1 MDIEKNT
8 ARHVRELTPYQSARR
23 IGGHGHTFLN
33 ANESPKSESYLL
45 NSTSLNR
52 YPDCQPHDLRL
63 SGGAQG
69 SGFSLTRV

>member
-45 NSTSLNR
+45 NSTSL
-52 YPDCQPHDLRL
+52 
-63 SGGAQG
+63 
-69 SGFSLTRV
+69 